1 MQLTPDQLD
10 VVVVLATIIA
20 FTAGWHLFGGG
31 VK

>member
-10 VVVVLATIIA
+10 VLTVLAVIVV
-20 FTAGWHLFGGG
+20 FTSGWHLFGGG